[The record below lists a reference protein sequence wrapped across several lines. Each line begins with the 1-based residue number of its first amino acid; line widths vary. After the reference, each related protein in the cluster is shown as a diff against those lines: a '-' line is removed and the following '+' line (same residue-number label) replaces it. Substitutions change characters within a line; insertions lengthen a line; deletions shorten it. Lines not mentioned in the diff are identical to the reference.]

1 MMSQQHHQP
10 EREANVPRT
19 EGPETRSTDTVITVG
34 NNNSMIG
41 IGNWIPWKLTRD
53 EAIPGP

>member
-1 MMSQQHHQP
+1 MMGQQHHQP
-10 EREANVPRT
+10 EREATVPRT
-19 EGPETRSTDTVITVG
+19 EGAETRSTDVITMG

-41 IGNWIPWKLTRD
+41 IGNWNPGKLTRD